1 MFAKQGNNMK
11 TLVMFQM
18 TNHITLQK
26 QSFTTRTQ
34 DVVPNEKPQKKPL
47 EPGPTRSNEK
57 KMK

>member
-1 MFAKQGNNMK
+1 MK